1 LAHPS
6 SASSIPT
13 DGGKED
19 HVSMGM
25 TGALKLRQIVE
36 HAERIVG
43 IELMCAAQG
52 LEFRRP
58 LRSSPEL
65 ERAHQAIRAIVPRLE
80 QDRVLAP
87 DIEATAAAVRAGA
100 FISWCD

>member
-1 LAHPS
+1 
-6 SASSIPT
+6 
-13 DGGKED
+13 
-19 HVSMGM
+19 MGM

-43 IELMCAAQG
+43 IELMCSAQG

-58 LRSSPEL
+58 LQASCEV
-65 ERAHQAIRAIVPRLE
+65 ERAHEVVRTIVPKLE

-87 DIEATAAAVRAGA
+87 DIEAMAAAVRNGA
-100 FISWCD
+100 FNFWCT